1 MKATFGRILALLARG
16 DDPAPPAF
24 DGFLDSLLQK
34 FENCRPGLP
43 DGVAA
48 RGGEA
53 AARFFTDLY
62 EAERARLKDVVRQS
76 EPLLAADAHEELFR
90 KVDELV
96 RNVVIP
102 AYLRL
107 ALPYTARE
115 RNDFYF
121 APGPFHWAERLAWG
135 AAGIALG
142 AFVVWAPF
150 IPISAKEFIFPMMVG
165 GLLVPNLRRFLSMR
179 RFEREINGLV
189 DRGDREI
196 GRIDTAYLT
205 AGTESAAVSGSLNAA
220 EEADLLPESIATG
233 RGATD
238 VSAAEGR
245 GSVANRGAAAQGGT
259 KEGAS

>member
-43 DGVAA
+43 DGVVAE
-48 RGGEA
+48 GGEA

-62 EAERARLKDVVRQS
+62 EAERVRLKDLVRQS
-76 EPLLAADAHEELFR
+76 EPLLASGAHEELFR
-90 KVDELV
+90 KVDELI

-115 RNDFYF
+115 RNDFYL
-121 APGPFHWAERLAWG
+121 APGPFHWVERLAWG

-150 IPISAKEFIFPMMVG
+150 IPISAKEFIFPMMIG
-165 GLLVPNLRRFLSMR
+165 GLLVPNLRRFFTMR

-189 DRGDREI
+189 GRGDREI

-205 AGTESAAVSGSLNAA
+205 AGAEAGAVSEGQGAA
-220 EEADLLPESIATG
+220 E
-233 RGATD
+233 GAG
-238 VSAAEGR
+238 VSMESAAEGR
-245 GSVANRGAAAQGGT
+245 GRVAVRGAAGADAHGGM